1 MGRNTIK
8 DQNKRETKK
17 SYLQFISESANSLT
31 YKKCPIEKWIE
42 NMKKWYMETEIR
54 VSHLKHEETVNF
66 IYTNKK

>member
-17 SYLQFISESANSLT
+17 SYLQFVSESANSLT

-42 NMKKWYMETEIR
+42 NMKK
-54 VSHLKHEETVNF
+54 
-66 IYTNKK
+66 